1 MIAAELVRRGARR
14 HASRTAVLVGEQ
26 ALTFADVDGQ
36 ANRLARAL
44 LQDGSVPGD
53 PVALLVDNG
62 PHSLPLDF
70 ALLVSGLVRVPL
82 NSRLSMREHT
92 SMLEETGS
100 RTLVYQGAHVQ
111 TAEQLAEAVPGLR
124 LLPLDDDG
132 SSRAPLLHL
141 AAAHP
146 DTDPVVALHPDDV
159 MLALFTS
166 GTTGTL
172 KAAEH
177 TQASYA
183 AICTNV
189 LANLVS
195 PGPEDV
201 MLHAASLIHASGTF
215 VLPFWVRGGAAAVL
229 PGFTPAGWLEA
240 VARHGVTVANL
251 VPTMLQMLLAD
262 PQAASADVS
271 SLRSVVYG
279 ASPMPRPVITRAIG
293 TWGPIFTQYYGQTEA
308 PLAVTVLDAASH
320 VGPEADRLLGSCGQP
335 SVDAEVR
342 LVDTDTGQDVPDGTP
357 GEMWVRAPFT
367 FRGYRNAPE
376 LTQRTLKDDGWV
388 ATRDV
393 AVRSADGYLTLVDRV
408 SDMIITGGYN
418 VYPREVED
426 ALLAHPSVAE
436 AAVVSAPHETWV
448 EAVTA
453 FVIAAPGVAVDPEQL
468 QGFVRER
475 LAAYKVPKQIHV
487 VDSIP
492 KSAVGKVL
500 RRALRDP
507 LWAGR
512 EREDRA

>member
-1 MIAAELVRRGARR
+1 MLAAELVRRGARR
-14 HASRTAVLVGEQ
+14 HATRTAVLVGDQ
-26 ALTFADVDGQ
+26 ALTFAEVDGT
-36 ANRLARAL
+36 ANRLARVL
-44 LQDGSVPGD
+44 LSSGAGRGEA
-53 PVALLVDNG
+53 VAMLVDNS
-62 PHSLPLDF
+62 PSSVPLDF

-82 NSRLSMREHT
+82 NSRLSVPEHV
-92 SMLEETGS
+92 SMLRETGA
-100 RTLVYQGAHVQ
+100 RLLVHQAVHAA
-111 TAEQLAEAVPGLR
+111 TAASLAEQVEGLV
-124 LLPLDDDG
+124 LLPLEDDG
-132 SSRAPLLHL
+132 SEREPLLAR
-141 AAAHP
+141 AAREP
-146 DTDPVVALHPDDV
+146 DTDPGVALSPDDV

-177 TQASYA
+177 TQASWA
-183 AICTNV
+183 AICANV
-189 LANLVS
+189 LANLLS
-195 PGPEDV
+195 PGPDDV

-229 PGFTPAGWLEA
+229 PGFTPQAWLDG
-240 VARHGVTVANL
+240 VARYGATTTNL

-262 PQAASADVS
+262 PALPSADIS
-271 SLRSVVYG
+271 SLHTVVYG
-279 ASPMPRPVITRAIG
+279 ASPMPRPVIRKALDA
-293 TWGPIFTQYYGQTEA
+293 WGPIFTQYYGQTEA
-308 PLAVTVLDAASH
+308 PLAVTVLDAAAH
-320 VGPEADRLLGSCGQP
+320 VGPDADRLLGTCGTP

-342 LVDTDTGQDVPDGTP
+342 LVDPDTGQDVRDGEP

-376 LTQRTLKDDGWV
+376 LTERTLRPEGWV

-393 AVRSADGYLTLVDRV
+393 AVRSADGYLTLVDRT

-426 ALLAHPSVAE
+426 VLLSHPSVAE
-436 AAVVSAPHETWV
+436 AAVVPAPDETWV

-453 FVIAAPGVAVDPEQL
+453 YVTSTPGTDADPAAL
-468 QGFVRER
+468 QAFTREH
-475 LAAYKVPKQIHV
+475 LAAYKVPKQVHV
-487 VDSIP
+487 VEAIP

-512 EREDRA
+512 DRAGRA